1 MPLFKRKGKVP
12 PRNIEAGATTINVK
26 DLDDTDKESGAIKL
40 NLGDNK
46 LVFED
51 GVWTSESTGVGGGRS
66 SGAEVRKLKE
76 QNLQLKEEN
85 NLLQYK
91 IEILLDMLAAN
102 KADLMVLEEE
112 LEVLTKPKGTRV
124 Q

>member
-12 PRNIEAGATTINVK
+12 PRNIQAGASTINVK

-102 KADLMVLEEE
+102 KADLTVLEEE

>member
-12 PRNIEAGATTINVK
+12 PRNIEAGASTIKTK
-26 DLDDTDKESGAIKL
+26 DLDDTDRESGIIKL

-112 LEVLTKPKGTRV
+112 VEVLTKQKSTRV